1 MHELAIS
8 ENILKVIIPAAEEG
22 GAKRILKVRMHVGE
36 VSGVIPSLL
45 EKSFAVAAEGTIAEG
60 AELVCNIAPTVVHC
74 SDCGAEGETDKET
87 RACKKCGSLNVKIVS
102 GREYF
107 IEDLEVE

>member
-8 ENILKVIIPAAEEG
+8 ENILKVIVPAAQQAN
-22 GAKRILKVRMHVGE
+22 AKRILKVRMHIGE

-45 EKSFAVAAEGTIAEG
+45 EKSFSVAAEGSIAEG
-60 AELVCNIAPTVVHC
+60 AELVFNICPTVVHC
-74 SDCGAEGETDKET
+74 CACGEDGETDRET
-87 RACKKCGSLNVKIVS
+87 RACKKCGSYNVKIIS

>member
-8 ENILKVIIPAAEEG
+8 ENILKVIVPAAEKAN
-22 GAKRILKVRMHVGE
+22 AKRIISVRMHIGE

-45 EKSFAVAAEGTIAEG
+45 EKAFAVASEGTMAEG
-60 AELVCNIAPTVVHC
+60 AKLVFEISPTIVHC
-74 SDCGAEGETDKET
+74 CDCGEDGETDKLT
-87 RACKKCGSLNVKIVS
+87 RACKKCGSFNVKIVS

>member
-8 ENILKVIIPAAEEG
+8 ENILKVIVPAAEQG
-22 GAKRILKVRMHVGE
+22 GAKRIIKVRMHIGE

-60 AELVCNIAPTVVHC
+60 AKLEFNICPTVCRC
-74 SDCGAEGETDKET
+74 SECGYEGEVDKDT
-87 RACKKCGSLNVKIVS
+87 RACRECGSLNVKIVS